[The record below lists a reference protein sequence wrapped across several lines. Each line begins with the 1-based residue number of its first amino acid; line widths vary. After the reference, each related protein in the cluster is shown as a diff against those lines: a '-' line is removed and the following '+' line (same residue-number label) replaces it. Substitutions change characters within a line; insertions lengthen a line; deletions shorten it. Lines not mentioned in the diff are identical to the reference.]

1 MSARERIKRVL
12 EAARPGYMVLLHD
25 MKDNEQTV
33 EAIKTIIPE
42 LKKQG
47 YELVSIRELF
57 QRSGVKPERNVIYM
71 SVDEVREN
79 YT

>member
-1 MSARERIKRVL
+1 
-12 EAARPGYMVLLHD
+12 MVLLHD